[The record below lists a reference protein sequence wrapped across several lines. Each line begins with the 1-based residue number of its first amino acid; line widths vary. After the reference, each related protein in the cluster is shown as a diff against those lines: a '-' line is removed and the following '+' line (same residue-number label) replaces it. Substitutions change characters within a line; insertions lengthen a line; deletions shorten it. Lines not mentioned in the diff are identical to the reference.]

1 MSERNSKY
9 EVPIGPVIAQASMAF
24 GVLFSCSAVWAGIL
38 QLESGFLVGAMG
50 ISMIVANVA
59 PTLAG
64 GLLLIVA
71 GHILRA
77 VSQAPSE

>member
-1 MSERNSKY
+1 MSERNSL
-9 EVPIGPVIAQASMAF
+9 GPGIARASMAF
-24 GVLFSCSAVWAGIL
+24 GVLFCGSAIWAGFV
-38 QLESGFLVGAMG
+38 QLDSGMLTGAMG
-50 ISMIVANVA
+50 ISMIVANVM

-77 VSQAPSE
+77 VSDDQGA